1 MLERFR
7 KRAVDLLRKMNPPQ
21 IIVLMFLAV
30 ILTGASI
37 LTLPVSSA
45 AGTPTDFLTCLFTAT
60 SATCVTGL
68 SVVETGLHWLSLIHI

>member
-7 KRAVDLLRKMNPPQ
+7 KRAVYLLRKMNPPQ

-37 LTLPVSSA
+37 LTLPASSA
-45 AGTPTDFLTCLFTAT
+45 AGTPTDFPDSCM
-60 SATCVTGL
+60 
-68 SVVETGLHWLSLIHI
+68 ETEAAGVRGSTE

>member
-7 KRAVDLLRKMNPPQ
+7 KRAVYLLRKMNPPQ

-37 LTLPVSSA
+37 LTLPASSA
-45 AGTPTDFLTCLFTAT
+45 AGTPTDFLT
-60 SATCVTGL
+60 
-68 SVVETGLHWLSLIHI
+68 LSLIHI